1 MTVIMSRPPALPPD
15 GYYSPDGQW
24 WWNGSQWLAVPSGP
38 PPRITSQSAFKTGFF
53 GWLGVSTA
61 RSVSQCFGC
70 VLFLLILVV
79 ILAVAGAQA
88 H

>member
-1 MTVIMSRPPALPPD
+1 M
-15 GYYSPDGQW
+15 
-24 WWNGSQWLAVPSGP
+24 AVPSGP
-38 PPRITSQSAFKTGFF
+38 PPSITSQSAFKTGFF

-70 VLFLLILVV
+70 VLFLLILVA
-79 ILAVAGAQA
+79 ILAVVGAQA